1 MNTYNNQIT
10 RSYVDLYLYLQ
21 YLQYSTLSI
30 VKNKSKKRSETISIR
45 TLVRNELENFFEYF
59 GQFFFYFFYFF
70 KLIFSF
76 KILVVAF
83 PRLVRGGRS
92 LKYGLF
98 GLRVL
103 LND

>member
-59 GQFFFYFFYFF
+59 GQFFFF
-70 KLIFSF
+70 IF
-76 KILVVAF
+76 
-83 PRLVRGGRS
+83 
-92 LKYGLF
+92 
-98 GLRVL
+98 
-103 LND
+103 